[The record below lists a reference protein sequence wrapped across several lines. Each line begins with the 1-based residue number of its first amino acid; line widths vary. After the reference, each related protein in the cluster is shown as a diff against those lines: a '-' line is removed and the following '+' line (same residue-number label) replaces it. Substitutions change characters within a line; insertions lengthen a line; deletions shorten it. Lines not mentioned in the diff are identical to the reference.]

1 MRGLCNEKK
10 KRVLF
15 TLLCTQQLGKY
26 TGTADAF
33 KKIIAA
39 EGSMAL
45 FNGLE
50 ATMWRHGVWNGAYFG
65 LIYKVKDMLPKSKV
79 KQKKKLQYKFLG
91 QH

>member
-1 MRGLCNEKK
+1 
-10 KRVLF
+10 
-15 TLLCTQQLGKY
+15 
-26 TGTADAF
+26 
-33 KKIIAA
+33 
-39 EGSMAL
+39 MAL